1 MCYMIPIHIL
11 SYTACLFTEFA
22 VVDQTTPRIFAKSIH
37 INYKLKLNT
46 IIISAQYRITNITT
60 INL

>member
-1 MCYMIPIHIL
+1 MLYVTD
-11 SYTACLFTEFA
+11 SYSQLHSLFVTEFA

-37 INYKLKLNT
+37 INHKLKLNT
-46 IIISAQYRITNITT
+46 IIISAQYRITNITA